1 MFENS
6 LEKSPS
12 RGVFKPSIYRRMQL
26 VKQAKEGSREFLNL
40 AGSAHHAEI
49 HIQGLEVATT
59 AAEFVGLCAIF
70 FPKA

>member
-1 MFENS
+1 MMTLS
-6 LEKSPS
+6 T
-12 RGVFKPSIYRRMQL
+12 
-26 VKQAKEGSREFLNL
+26 QAKEGSREFSNL